1 VFAFLRVDVLWF
13 QPWYLVWVAALG
25 AVLPSLAMADLTTLF
40 SYTATWHYLVYIF
53 FLFWD
58 FPQMISGITPVLNV
72 IFVLLIFVAPLAYA
86 VYMKNWALPPWPHP
100 DDSLII
106 DPCRRYAR
114 FCTDAAPRPRS
125 A

>member
-1 VFAFLRVDVLWF
+1 MFAFLRVDVLWF